1 MIFDPET
8 GEELVR
14 TELVLGQPLRI
25 PYRRDKPGTP
35 STFGTGASF
44 DPENMTED
52 QATLVA
58 TVAQV
63 ANRTRPEPKQKRF
76 SVDDL
81 TPEQIEKLANRLP
94 AIEIQPGYEDT
105 DGQLKPSGPPL
116 IAKLGGRNLLPPMK
130 MEITSPTGKKTVT
143 QGPLGGKMRVNMSK
157 VK

>member
-35 STFGTGASF
+35 STFGTGSF

-63 ANRTRPEPKQKRF
+63 ANRTRPEPKEKRF

-81 TPEQIEKLANRLP
+81 TPEQIEKLASRLP
-94 AIEIQPGYEDT
+94 AIEIQPGIEQN
-105 DGQLKPSGPPL
+105 GKLIPAGEPL
-116 IAKLGGRNLLPPMK
+116 IAKVGGKHLLPPMK
-130 MEITSPTGKKTVT
+130 LEVTSPSGAKTT
-143 QGPLGGKMRVNMSK
+143 TMGALGGTLKLRMLK
-157 VK
+157 K